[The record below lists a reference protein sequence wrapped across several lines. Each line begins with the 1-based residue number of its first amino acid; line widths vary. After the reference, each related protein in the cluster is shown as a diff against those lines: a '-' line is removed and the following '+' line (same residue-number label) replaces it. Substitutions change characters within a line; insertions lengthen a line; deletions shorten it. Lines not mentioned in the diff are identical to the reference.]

1 MNKDPAFLFYS
12 NDFLS
17 GTYTMDNEQVGKYIK
32 LLCLQHQKGRLSK
45 KDMLKICITYDEDI
59 FSKFIKDSAH
69 KYYNKRLEEESIKR
83 KNYADSRRKNRMA
96 KSYVKH
102 MVNENVNEDINID
115 DYKGFNIFWDL
126 YDKKVDK
133 LKCEKKWYRLN
144 IGERAAVIKYL
155 PSYIKSQ
162 PNKQYR
168 KNPATFLNNRS
179 WENEIINDKPKSEFK
194 PIEGTGRKVPN
205 YEETQKML
213 KELRS

>member
-102 MVNENVNEDINID
+102 MVNENVNVNDNVIKNKD
-115 DYKGFNIFWDL
+115 LKLYVPFGDFWDL
-126 YDKKVDK
+126 YDKKVDRKKCESKWSK
-133 LKCEKKWYRLN
+133 LK
-144 IGERAAVIKYL
+144 
-155 PSYIKSQ
+155 
-162 PNKQYR
+162 
-168 KNPATFLNNRS
+168 
-179 WENEIINDKPKSEFK
+179 
-194 PIEGTGRKVPN
+194 
-205 YEETQKML
+205 L
-213 KELRS
+213 KEQQDIIVYIPRNFKIYITTQIQ